1 MQAVA
6 SRLVMPCAPSH
17 IVSGQCG
24 AKLFLLGGYFS
35 HSDMPSIL
43 AQALKETLG
52 QERSLGDAYDKD
64 YQNEKALQ
72 WIHRHHILGI
82 CKEE

>member
-1 MQAVA
+1 M
-6 SRLVMPCAPSH
+6 
-17 IVSGQCG
+17 VSGQCG
-24 AKLFLLGGYFS
+24 AKLFLLGGYLAIPICRPFF
-35 HSDMPSIL
+35 

-72 WIHRHHILGI
+72 WIHRRHLGI

>member
-1 MQAVA
+1 MWGEAV
-6 SRLVMPCAPSH
+6 SF
-17 IVSGQCG
+17 G
-24 AKLFLLGGYFS
+24 GGYLALL
-35 HSDMPSIL
+35 IL
-43 AQALKETLG
+43 RPCFAQAPKETLG

-72 WIHRHHILGI
+72 WVHRRHILGI

>member
-1 MQAVA
+1 M
-6 SRLVMPCAPSH
+6 SL
-17 IVSGQCG
+17 QCG
-24 AKLFLLGGYFS
+24 AKLFLWGSYLAIPIRRPFS
-35 HSDMPSIL
+35 
-43 AQALKETLG
+43 AKALKETLG

-72 WIHRHHILGI
+72 WVHRRHILGI